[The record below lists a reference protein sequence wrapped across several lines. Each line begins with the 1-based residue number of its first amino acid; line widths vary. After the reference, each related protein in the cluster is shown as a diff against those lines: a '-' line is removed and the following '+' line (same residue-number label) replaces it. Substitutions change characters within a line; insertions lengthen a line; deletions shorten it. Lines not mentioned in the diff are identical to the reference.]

1 MMTDTLDKNSKDQLS
16 PLVLWTLTVA
26 TGLVVANIY
35 YSQPLLGD
43 IAQAFKV
50 SNGAAGQLAMLT
62 QIGYA
67 TGLLF
72 IIPLA
77 DMLKR
82 KKMMLIDFA
91 FVVASLLLAASA
103 QQIWVLGIS
112 SFLIGLTSVIPQILV
127 PMVAHLAKPEER
139 GKKLG
144 TVMSGLLIG
153 ILLSR
158 TLSGFIGEHFGWR
171 AVFYIAAGLMIVM
184 WVLIG
189 LIAPEVEP
197 DYEGNYGSLMKS
209 LLSLVKQEPQLRL
222 AALRGGLCFAC
233 FSAFWTTLTFLL
245 REPPFNEGSAVAGA
259 FGLIGAFGAL
269 AASLIGR
276 LTDKISAKVLITY
289 TLVLLLVSFIIFALF
304 SRSWAGLIVGV
315 ILMDMGVQATHIAN
329 QSIIFALNPNAR
341 NRINTVYM
349 VTYFVG
355 GALGTFLASR
365 LWSSY
370 HWAGVCAIG
379 ISLSALALVIHLLN
393 LRKQDEKVLNHSG
406 V

>member
-1 MMTDTLDKNSKDQLS
+1 MSDNSVNNNQLS
-16 PLVLWTLTVA
+16 TLVLWTLTIA

-50 SNGAAGQLAMLT
+50 SNGVAGQLAMFT

-103 QQIWVLGIS
+103 QQIWVLAFS

-127 PMVAHLAKPEER
+127 AMVAHLAKPEER

-158 TLSGFIGEHFGWR
+158 TLSGFIGEHLGWR
-171 AVFYIAAGLMIVM
+171 AVFYIAAGLMIIM
-184 WVLIG
+184 WVLIA
-189 LIAPEVEP
+189 LIVPEVEP
-197 DYEGNYGSLMKS
+197 DYKGNYGSLMKS
-209 LLSLVKQEPQLRL
+209 LFSLVKQEPTLRL
-222 AALRGGLCFAC
+222 AAIRGGLCFAC

-276 LTDKISAKVLITY
+276 LSDKISANQLITY
-289 TLVLLLVSFIIFALF
+289 TLILLLVSFITFAFF

-341 NRINTVYM
+341 NRVNTVYM

-365 LWSSY
+365 MWSSY
-370 HWAGVCAIG
+370 HWAGVCTIG
-379 ISLSALALVIHLLN
+379 ISLSVLVLIIHLLS
-393 LRKQDEKVLNHSG
+393 LNKGQKMLKHSA

>member
-1 MMTDTLDKNSKDQLS
+1 MSETLHTDNHNQLS
-16 PLVLWTLTVA
+16 PLILWTLTIA

-50 SNGAAGQLAMLT
+50 SNGVAGQIAMFT

-67 TGLLF
+67 TGLMF

-82 KKMMLIDFA
+82 KKMMLVDFA
-91 FVVASLLLAASA
+91 FVIASLLLAASA
-103 QQIWVLGIS
+103 QQIWVLAVS
-112 SFLIGLTSVIPQILV
+112 SFFIGLTSVIPQILV
-127 PMVAHLAKPEER
+127 AMVAHLAKPEER

-158 TLSGFIGEHFGWR
+158 TLSGFIGEHLGWR
-171 AVFYIAAGLMIVM
+171 AVFYIAAGLMIIM
-184 WVLIG
+184 WVM
-189 LIAPEVEP
+189 IAVIVPEVEP
-197 DYEGNYGSLMKS
+197 YYKGNYGSLMKS
-209 LLSLVKQEPQLRL
+209 LLSLAKQEPKLRL

-245 REPPFNEGSAVAGA
+245 QEPPFNEGSAVAGA

-276 LTDKISAKVLITY
+276 MSDKISANVLITY
-289 TLVLLLVSFIIFALF
+289 TLILLLASFIIFAFF
-304 SRSWAGLIVGV
+304 SHSWVGLIVGV

-355 GALGTFLASR
+355 GALGTFLASKM
-365 LWSSY
+365 WSSY
-370 HWAGVCAIG
+370 HWLGVCVIG
-379 ISLSALALVIHLLN
+379 ISLSVLVLIIHLLN
-393 LRKQDEKVLNHSG
+393 SNKQKKSPNQSVA
-406 V
+406 

>member
-1 MMTDTLDKNSKDQLS
+1 MMTDTLDKNNQNQLS

-112 SFLIGLTSVIPQILV
+112 NFLIGLTSVIPQILV

-289 TLVLLLVSFIIFALF
+289 TLVLLLVSFIIFAFF

-379 ISLSALALVIHLLN
+379 ISLSAIALVIHLLN
-393 LRKQDEKVLNHSG
+393 LRKQDKKVFNHSG

>member
-1 MMTDTLDKNSKDQLS
+1 MSDNLNHHKHNQLS

-35 YSQPLLGD
+35 YNQPLLGD

-50 SNGAAGQLAMLT
+50 SNGVAGQLAMFT

-82 KKMMLIDFA
+82 KRMMLIDFA

-103 QQIWVLGIS
+103 QQIWVLAIS

-127 PMVAHLAKPEER
+127 AMVAHLAKPEER

-158 TLSGFIGEHFGWR
+158 TLSGFIGEHLGWR
-171 AVFYIAAGLMIVM
+171 AVFYIAAALMILM
-184 WVLIG
+184 WIMIALIV
-189 LIAPEVEP
+189 PEVEP
-197 DYEGNYGSLMKS
+197 DYKGNYSSLMKS
-209 LLSLVKQEPQLRL
+209 LFSLVKQEPKLRL

-276 LTDKISAKVLITY
+276 LSDKISANLLITY
-289 TLVLLLVSFIIFALF
+289 TLILLLVSFIIFALF
-304 SRSWAGLIVGV
+304 SRSWAGLVIGV

-365 LWSSY
+365 MWSTY
-370 HWAGVCAIG
+370 HWAGVCTIG
-379 ISLSALALVIHLLN
+379 ITLSVIVLVIHLLS
-393 LRKQDEKVLNHSG
+393 LTKQNRALNHTAD
-406 V
+406 